1 MEKTIQVL
9 GEQFLR
15 KADVKDFSQKLKDY
29 FIEQVEKL
37 KDSYSLLAV
46 PSGREFPGRYPE
58 AA

>member
-15 KADVKDFSQKLKDY
+15 KSDVKDFSQKLKDY

-46 PSGREFPGRYPE
+46 PSG
-58 AA
+58 